1 MDLDIPD
8 AVRHGPAVKRARE
21 AGQLIER
28 VSMVSN
34 ELSRLRREAI
44 EELLDGG
51 MTKAQVARE
60 LGLDP
65 SRISRIVRSGIPPER
80 ALLSSDGGPVT
91 VALGSKL
98 AQVGDGRPND
108 MISRDAAEAY
118 DTLRAA
124 LEHYGVGCSREIV
137 PAPGLIE
144 LNRERLIVL
153 GSPKV
158 LPIVGQIMASDPHFA
173 FDVDATGRHLVEMGD
188 EPVIHRSPQD
198 RGEPGDVAYIGRLP
212 RPDGRGTFLYLAG
225 IHAAGTHGAARYLV
239 DHVAELYS
247 TVRDRLFSLL
257 VAVTYRSTSDHTI
270 VETRALTTTH
280 LR

>member
-1 MDLDIPD
+1 MDFEIPD
-8 AVRHGPAVKRARE
+8 AVRHGPPATRARE
-21 AGQLIER
+21 AGQLIEQ
-28 VSMVSN
+28 VSMLSN

-44 EELLDGG
+44 EEMLNGG

-65 SRISRIVRSGIPPER
+65 SRISRIVRSGTPPER
-80 ALLSSDGGPVT
+80 ALLSPDGGPVI
-91 VALGSKL
+91 VALGSKV

-118 DTLRAA
+118 DALRSA
-124 LEHYGVGCSREIV
+124 LDHYGVGCSREIV
-137 PAPGLIE
+137 PAPGLID
-144 LNRERLIVL
+144 LNRDRLIVL

-158 LPIVGQIMASDPHFA
+158 LPTVGQIMASDPNLA
-173 FDVDATGRHLVEMGD
+173 FDVDSTGRHLVELGD

-198 RGEPGDVAYIGRLP
+198 HGEPGDVAYLGRLP

-239 DHVAELYS
+239 DHAAELYS
-247 TVRDRLFSLL
+247 TARDRLFSLL
-257 VAVTYRSTSDHTI
+257 IAVTYRSASDHTI
-270 VETRALTTTH
+270 VETRALTKTY